1 MVTKVLAGLAPG
13 ALANNLAQLLAVAR
27 QQLPIL
33 WSG

>member
-13 ALANNLAQLLAVAR
+13 ALEKNLAQLLTVVL

-33 WSG
+33 